1 MTSSLTI
8 DSSTLTI
15 KGSTLKAIQQFTASP
30 DDCEDVKTIYFTN
43 LLISDTSDSSL
54 NQLPLNTD
62 STAKIVKNGEDYY
75 LYVTNSDDFL
85 VYNISGDDQFIV
97 STKQVEACASP
108 EAQPTTKTGTGVQ
121 PLTPQ
126 PSSLVSL
133 SQSKNEQINKINTQ
147 LSNKQS
153 ELAVLNY
160 QKETQ
165 TSQLDTTNAAVA
177 TLETEKQKF
186 ETSIK
191 TAMLDANATLDI
203 ESLRRLAEIY
213 TELNLNQ
220 NAIIA
225 LNAEIKS
232 LDAEIERLS
241 KTREALEQRL
251 RQLNLSSGS

>member
-108 EAQPTTKTGTGVQ
+108 EAQPTIKTGIQ

-126 PSSLVSL
+126 PSNLVSL
-133 SQSKNEQINKINTQ
+133 SESKEKQMEIINTQ

-153 ELAVLNY
+153 ELASFKS
-160 QKETQ
+160 QKETK
-165 TSQLDTTNAAVA
+165 TSQLNTTNAAIA
-177 TLETEKQKF
+177 TLESEKKDL

-203 ESLRRLAEIY
+203 ESLRHLAEIY
-213 TELNLNQ
+213 TQLNLNQ
-220 NAIIA
+220 NTIIT
-225 LNAEIKS
+225 LKAEIEN
-232 LDAEIERLS
+232 LDAEIGRLS
-241 KTREALEQRL
+241 KTIQALEQN
-251 RQLNLSSGS
+251 QKKLNPSSGS